1 GVKLFIFGDSYV
13 DTGNWASFNE
23 LKVPFG
29 MTWPGKPAGR
39 ISDGYIFTDI
49 LALFFKT
56 SVPPLY
62 IQWKEKSVSK
72 DKLQYG
78 MNFAYGGSGAL
89 PDAWENRTVA
99 LQTNAFKEVLGK
111 KVFTEDDLKKSVAV
125 LFLVGNDYTR
135 YVFKLNGTEEV
146 SFSF

>member
-1 GVKLFIFGDSYV
+1 MQEPNNEDTKGSGVKLFIFGDSYV

-23 LKVPFG
+23 LKGIFQAHAEE
-29 MTWPGKPAGR
+29 WPR
-39 ISDGYIFTDI
+39 NNI
-49 LALFFKT
+49 T

-62 IQWKEKSVSK
+62 IQWKEKSVSE
-72 DKLQYG
+72 DELQYG

-146 SFSF
+146 SISF